1 MEPSSKAWPL
11 TRGVVARKEDS
22 RKEVGGCIQERLRTK
37 LLGASYIVGEA
48 IRGEM
53 GWKKERRRTC
63 YTGGDH
69 SRS

>member
-37 LLGASYIVGEA
+37 LLGDGME
-48 IRGEM
+48 
-53 GWKKERRRTC
+53 EREKNMLYRW
-63 YTGGDH
+63 
-69 SRS
+69 RSF

>member
-53 GWKKERRRTC
+53 G
-63 YTGGDH
+63 
-69 SRS
+69 